1 MIKIIL
7 EVFIL
12 MCFTIA
18 AFSLL
23 MLFIESFEDNKIS
36 RLKLYDLPIQ
46 KTRFVQLVIDWCH
59 DNIAFSNTQKPIV
72 SLKYYKH
79 KKFAGLY
86 YSRYHE
92 CIIYVNKH
100 VSLQEVT
107 NTIIHEYVH
116 ARQRSKTFD
125 KMYHKYQIEIGYENN
140 PFEVEA
146 RDVAKK
152 HEKECLKWV
161 FQQIQFH

>member
-46 KTRFVQLVIDWCH
+46 KTRFVQLVIDWCQLR
-59 DNIAFSNTQKPIV
+59 NRNK
-72 SLKYYKH
+72 
-79 KKFAGLY
+79 
-86 YSRYHE
+86 
-92 CIIYVNKH
+92 II
-100 VSLQEVT
+100 
-107 NTIIHEYVH
+107 I
-116 ARQRSKTFD
+116 
-125 KMYHKYQIEIGYENN
+125 
-140 PFEVEA
+140 
-146 RDVAKK
+146 
-152 HEKECLKWV
+152 
-161 FQQIQFH
+161 